1 MLNVNSRPL
10 HILHAVGSLQHN
22 WGGLAKYVADLAT
35 EQARYGSKVVL
46 ITADQIAEECWPL
59 ENVERVE
66 FKQAVAASVF
76 RQVDI
81 VHVHGLWL
89 PFCHRVLHQ
98 GLKHKKPTLLGTHG
112 MLEPAALRFS
122 SWKKRI
128 ASFLYQNRDLKKAS
142 AIHVTGQSELATIRS
157 RGLRGP
163 AVVSSPGIELRPE
176 PDWSRRDQSRTALFV
191 GRIHPVK
198 GIDLLI
204 DAWKK
209 LNHQGWKLV
218 LAGPDGGNYVPALLE
233 QIRRTNIEYI
243 GPVFDAKKEEL
254 YRNASLVIQPSLSE
268 NFSLTIVEAL
278 AWSIPVL
285 TTTTTPWKSIAE
297 RRCGWCIEP
306 TLDSVRTTLKEALEG
321 TLESR
326 TRMGSIAREYAQQAF
341 SWPSIVR
348 ELDHCYR
355 WLSSGGPAPE
365 GVSL

>member
-1 MLNVNSRPL
+1 M
-10 HILHAVGSLQHN
+10 
-22 WGGLAKYVADLAT
+22 ADLAT
-35 EQARYGSKVVL
+35 EQARYGSKVDL
-46 ITADQIAEECWPL
+46 ITADQPADECWPI
-59 ENVERVE
+59 EKVERFE
-66 FKQAVAASVF
+66 FKEALAASLF
-76 RQVDI
+76 RRVDI

-98 GLKHKKPTLLGTHG
+98 GLKNKKPTVLGTHG

-128 ASFLYQNRDLKKAS
+128 ASFLYQNTDLKKAS
-142 AIHVTGQSELATIRS
+142 AIHVTGASELATIRA

-163 AVVSSPGIELRPE
+163 AIISSPGIDLRPE
-176 PDWSRRDQSRTALFV
+176 PDWAQRDKLRTALFV

-209 LNHQGWKLV
+209 LNPGDWKLV
-218 LAGPDGGNYVPALLE
+218 IAGPDGGNYVPALVE
-233 QIRRTNIEYI
+233 QIRGTTIEYV

-254 YRNASLVIQPSLSE
+254 YRNASLVLQPSLSE

-285 TTTTTPWKSIAE
+285 TTTTTPWKSISE
-297 RRCGWCIEP
+297 RHCGWCVDP
-306 TLDSVRTTLKEALEG
+306 TLDSVRTALQEALEG
-321 TLESR
+321 TFETR
-326 TRMGSIAREYAQQAF
+326 IRMGNIAREYAQQSF

-348 ELDHCYR
+348 QLDHCYR
-355 WLSSGGPAPE
+355 WLSSGGQAPT

>member
-1 MLNVNSRPL
+1 ME
-10 HILHAVGSLQHN
+10 
-22 WGGLAKYVADLAT
+22 K
-35 EQARYGSKVVL
+35 
-46 ITADQIAEECWPL
+46 
-59 ENVERVE
+59 VERFE
-66 FKQAVAASVF
+66 FKQALAASLF

-128 ASFLYQNRDLKKAS
+128 AAFLYQNRDLKRAS
-142 AIHVTGQSELATIRS
+142 AIHVTGESELATIRS
-157 RGLRGP
+157 QGLGGP
-163 AVVSSPGIELRPE
+163 KIISSPGIDLRPE
-176 PDWSRRDQSRTALFV
+176 PDWVQRDQLRTALFV

-209 LNHQGWKLV
+209 VNAKEWKLV
-218 LAGPDGGNYVPALLE
+218 IAGPDGGKYVPALLE
-233 QIRRTNIEYI
+233 NIRGTNIEYV
-243 GPVFDAKKEEL
+243 GPVFDAQKEEL
-254 YRNASLVIQPSLSE
+254 YRNASLVLQPSLSE

-297 RRCGWCIEP
+297 RRCGWCVEP
-306 TLDSVRTTLKEALEG
+306 TLDSVRTTLELALEG

-326 TRMGSIAREYAQQAF
+326 VRMGSIAREYAQQSF

-348 ELDHCYR
+348 QLDHCYR
-355 WLSSGGPAPE
+355 WLIGGGRAPE